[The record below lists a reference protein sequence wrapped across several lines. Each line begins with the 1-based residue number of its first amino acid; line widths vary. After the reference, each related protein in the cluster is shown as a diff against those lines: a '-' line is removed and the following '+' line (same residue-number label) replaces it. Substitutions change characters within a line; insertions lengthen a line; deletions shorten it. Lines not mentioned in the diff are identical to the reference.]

1 MTYSVYSSH
10 SNQLF
15 GWICIFVCCYRRT
28 QWVLKPNTGT
38 PRVINILQC
47 PAPKRKNIML
57 ILSCS
62 GCKIICMR
70 LDQALVLRNLYPTR
84 AKAVAAIKS
93 GLVSVNGAPAQKAS
107 QSVSDADTIVAGALP
122 YSAGRGG
129 VKLAAAL
136 DVFGVNPA
144 GYVCLDVG
152 ASTGGFTETLLSR
165 GAVRV
170 IAVDVGTNQLTDE
183 LKRDARVLSLEQTDI
198 RALHPVAPVDL
209 IVIDVSFISLIN
221 IMDALVAWKS
231 PQIIALIKPQFEV
244 PRAVAARYN
253 GVIKSE
259 SERKNAVEIVLK
271 SFEKIG
277 YTQCGIIESPIRGGS
292 GNVEYLACWRR
303 VTDEM

>member
-1 MTYSVYSSH
+1 
-10 SNQLF
+10 
-15 GWICIFVCCYRRT
+15 
-28 QWVLKPNTGT
+28 
-38 PRVINILQC
+38 
-47 PAPKRKNIML
+47 ML
-57 ILSCS
+57 ILPCS

-70 LDQALVLRNLYPTR
+70 LDQELVLRNLYPTR

-107 QSVSDADTIVAGALP
+107 QSVSGADNIVAGALP

-136 DVFGVNPA
+136 DAFGVNPA

-244 PRAVAARYN
+244 PRAVAARN
-253 GVIKSE
+253 RGVIKSAVD
-259 SERKNAVEIVLK
+259 RQNAVQNVIK
-271 SFEKIG
+271 NFEKNG
-277 YTQCGIIESPIRGGS
+277 YNQYGLIESPIRGGS